1 MGSGIEAFTRL
12 HHAVFL
18 TRGDGTVE
26 GAGGG
31 GDGSAATSADGG
43 AGAAEGKGGAEGGAE
58 GEVEGEAE
66 LYVLQLVPSELA
78 WRARGCVVRLEAD
91 SPGDLPAGALLSVR
105 LRLRA
110 ADGARRGTACRTRVF
125 LRVPGWA
132 VAAEA
137 EVVRAGSAPV
147 ALPPPPARSLL
158 GARLRAGDVLALRLR
173 AAPALRPARSDG
185 GGGGGG
191 GGGGS
196 APSGGGDVLFAL
208 LYGPVLLA
216 ALSTGERRFFASPSA
231 AAQPS
236 GGAAAAAGWPPWLH
250 PVPEAARRQ
259 LHTLQLDPGGVG
271 GAAGGAAGG
280 AVGGAARRRVLS
292 HRGEGAPLQLE
303 AEPAQPPTRAGRR
316 GGSDGVNAATWR
328 IAPQPPSTEAAGDA
342 AAGDAA
348 WTRPVVFEAFDRPGY
363 VLTAGDGAAGPLLAG
378 GAEGGAARLR
388 LMPTRPP
395 SDDGAQR
402 WWMRLVS
409 GAEPRYALESA
420 AAAGLWLVAADA
432 ASAPPL
438 LRRLTSAGGGG
449 VPVSAAVFTLR
460 APLAT
465 YPPLAFWARSNATQQ
480 LGCPAT
486 TAGCTGRGT
495 FLMVPLNELLDE
507 SYSAH
512 LCVLSPGTRAP
523 KWCT

>member
-18 TRGDGTVE
+18 TRSERAVE
-26 GAGGG
+26 RQGGG
-31 GDGSAATSADGG
+31 GDGDGTAATGTEGG
-43 AGAAEGKGGAEGGAE
+43 AAATEPKGGAEGAVGA
-58 GEVEGEAE
+58 EVEGEAE
-66 LYVLQLVPSELA
+66 LYVLQLVPSELV
-78 WRARGCVVRLEAD
+78 WRSRGCVVRLEAD
-91 SPGDLPAGALLSVR
+91 SPEDLPAGTPLRVR
-105 LRLRA
+105 LHVRA
-110 ADGARRGTACRTRVF
+110 ADGARRGAACRTRVF

-147 ALPPPPARSLL
+147 ALPPPLPRSLL
-158 GARLRAGDVLALRLR
+158 GVRLGAGDVLALQLR

-185 GGGGGG
+185 GGGDE
-191 GGGGS
+191 
-196 APSGGGDVLFAL
+196 AFPLAL

-216 ALSTGERRFFASPSA
+216 ALSTGERRFFAP
-231 AAQPS
+231 P
-236 GGAAAAAGWPPWLH
+236 GAAAATGWPAWLH
-250 PVPEAARRQ
+250 AVPDAARRQ
-259 LHTLQLDPGGVG
+259 LHTLQLDPAGVAGAVG
-271 GAAGGAAGG
+271 GAAAGGAA
-280 AVGGAARRRVLS
+280 GGAARRRVLS
-292 HRGEGAPLQLE
+292 HRGEGAPPQLE
-303 AEPAQPPTRAGRR
+303 VEPAQPPTRAGRR
-316 GGSDGVNAATWR
+316 GGSDGVDAATWR
-328 IAPQPPSTEAAGDA
+328 VVPQPPPGEATAGEA
-342 AAGDAA
+342 TAGAA

-363 VLTAGDGAAGPLLAG
+363 VLTAGDGAAGPLLVG
-378 GAEGGAARLR
+378 GTEHPSALRLR
-388 LMPTRPP
+388 LMPARPP

-402 WWMRLVS
+402 WWMRLVG

-420 AAAGLWLVAADA
+420 AAAGLWLVAADTDT
-432 ASAPPL
+432 APPL
-438 LRRLTSAGGGG
+438 LRRLPNAGGGG
-449 VPVSAAVFTLR
+449 VPAGAAVFALR

-480 LGCPAT
+480 LGCAAT
-486 TAGCTGRGT
+486 TAGCTSRGT

>member
-147 ALPPPPARSLL
+147 ALPPPPPRSLL
-158 GARLRAGDVLALRLR
+158 EVRLGAGNVLALRLR
-173 AAPALRPARSDG
+173 TAPALWPARSDG
-185 GGGGGG
+185 GGGN

-196 APSGGGDVLFAL
+196 VPSGGGDVLFAL

-216 ALSTGERRFFASPSA
+216 ALSTGERRFFAPPSA
-231 AAQPS
+231 AAPPS
-236 GGAAAAAGWPPWLH
+236 GGAAAATGWPAWLH

-271 GAAGGAAGG
+271 GAAGS
-280 AVGGAARRRVLS
+280 AARRRVLS
-292 HRGEGAPLQLE
+292 HRGEGAPPQLE
-303 AEPAQPPTRAGRR
+303 VEPAQPPTRAGRR
-316 GGSDGVNAATWR
+316 GGSDGVDAATWR
-328 IAPQPPSTEAAGDA
+328 VVPQPPPGEATAGEA
-342 AAGDAA
+342 TAGAA

-363 VLTAGDGAAGPLLAG
+363 VLTAGDGAASPLLVG
-378 GAEGGAARLR
+378 GTEHPSAPRLR
-388 LMPTRPP
+388 LMPARPP

-402 WWMRLVS
+402 WWMRLV
-409 GAEPRYALESA
+409 GGTEPRYALESA
-420 AAAGLWLVAADA
+420 AAAGLWLVAADTDT
-432 ASAPPL
+432 APPL
-438 LRRLTSAGGGG
+438 LRRLPNAGGGG
-449 VPVSAAVFTLR
+449 VPAGAAVFALR

-480 LGCPAT
+480 LSCPAT
-486 TAGCTGRGT
+486 AAGCTSRGT